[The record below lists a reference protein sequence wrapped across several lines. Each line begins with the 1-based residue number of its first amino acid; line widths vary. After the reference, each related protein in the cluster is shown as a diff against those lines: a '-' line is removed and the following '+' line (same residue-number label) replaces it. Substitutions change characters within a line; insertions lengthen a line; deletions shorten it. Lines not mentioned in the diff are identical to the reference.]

1 MPKTTRQQT
10 KDKLQ
15 SLIDRLKYIEQVAIE
30 IGLLYQDSD
39 SDVSSTMYVVS
50 ELCETVIPVIE
61 QTNNNL

>member
-30 IGLLYQDSD
+30 IGMLYSDSD
-39 SDVSSTMYVVS
+39 SDVSECMYMVS

-61 QTNNNL
+61 KTNSTL